1 MGLEINFRAS
11 HVATQVGAVV
21 LLVTFL
27 LYVVGFAT
35 NGWAYSKT
43 GSIKKGLWKI
53 CLCSNGSFG
62 SKTCI
67 CTDLIEKDDIDLPD
81 WYKAVRACA
90 VIAFL
95 FLIWTMGCTMMSMFI
110 TLKPSIRLASIAFA
124 IFAGAFILTAI
135 VLFRVKLFEGGGD
148 DIYDLQYSYYLC
160 TTVVVIIFV
169 ILIPLLVVGHIKTQS
184 NLAAVGIA
192 HQGFVISAPGHTA
205 PSYGQQGMAYPMM
218 SYPTEHG
225 YTGVMYPMSSHP
237 VGYGHQGL
245 PYPITSYPAGYGR
258 HGVLNPITSHP
269 PEYGNHGD
277 ANTAI

>member
-67 CTDLIEKDDIDLPD
+67 CTDLIEKDDIDLP
-81 WYKAVRACA
+81 
-90 VIAFL
+90 
-95 FLIWTMGCTMMSMFI
+95 
-110 TLKPSIRLASIAFA
+110 
-124 IFAGAFILTAI
+124 GAFILTAI